1 MITSSVHGTKRAK
14 RTPRSKDRPALEG
27 QDMTKYS
34 HTCILYFITYRGRE
48 SGCAIIYRRVSSAF
62 TAATNGWGLFIGP
75 YGGATFAVKVR
86 FAHSCVESSPPSI
99 VQTWAGEHSDDA
111 CPGGHQY
118 VCHVGAPS
126 L

>member
-1 MITSSVHGTKRAK
+1 
-14 RTPRSKDRPALEG
+14 
-27 QDMTKYS
+27 
-34 HTCILYFITYRGRE
+34 
-48 SGCAIIYRRVSSAF
+48 VSSAF

-118 VCHVGAPS
+118 VCHVGVPS
-126 L
+126 LQVQQIDTIGICQRSDAKTNVDSKMMFDGVVPRVRS